1 MSNSSETDPMDMLA
15 WSSFLGGCP
24 SALQTELGLS
34 VERRHGALA
43 LFASGVD
50 SLLLN
55 RIFDVDRLSEEQARE
70 LLADYAGR
78 GIERLY
84 AHAPEERL
92 TDQSMRVLQAAGLEQ
107 YHRRW
112 IELVRGPGPVMQTR
126 TDLVL
131 REAGPEH
138 ATGFAEVLSAG
149 FDMPSSA
156 RPLCRTLI
164 GRAGFHTFVAL
175 DGDRVVAGGTL
186 FVADHRACL
195 LGAATAPDY
204 RGRGAQKAL
213 LNRRLTRAFELGCRS
228 VSSETGEAVPGERNP
243 SYENLIRY
251 GFEPVGVRV
260 NFVRPGT
267 RW

>member
-1 MSNSSETDPMDMLA
+1 M
-15 WSSFLGGCP
+15 
-24 SALQTELGLS
+24 
-34 VERRHGALA
+34 
-43 LFASGVD
+43 
-50 SLLLN
+50 LLN
-55 RIFDVDRLSEEQARE
+55 RIFDVDRLSEEQARD
-70 LLADYAGR
+70 LLAEYAGR
-78 GIERLY
+78 GIARLY

-92 TDQSMRVLQAAGLEQ
+92 TPQSMRTLQAAGLEPYQ
-107 YHRRW
+107 RRW
-112 IELVRGPGPVMQTR
+112 IELVRKPGVVSQSR
-126 TDLVL
+126 TDLAIQ
-131 REAGPEH
+131 EALPQH
-138 ATGFAEVLSAG
+138 AAGFAEVLSAA
-149 FDMPSSA
+149 FDMGSSA
-156 RPLCRTLI
+156 RPLFETLI

-186 FVADHRACL
+186 FVAHDRACL

-213 LNRRLTRAFELGCRS
+213 LSRRLSRAFELGCRS

-243 SYENLIRY
+243 SYENLLRY